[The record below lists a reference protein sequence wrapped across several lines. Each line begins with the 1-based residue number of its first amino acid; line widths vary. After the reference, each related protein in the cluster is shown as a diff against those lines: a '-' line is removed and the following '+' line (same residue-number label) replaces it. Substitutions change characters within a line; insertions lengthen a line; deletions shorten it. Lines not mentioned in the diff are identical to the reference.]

1 MWPAG
6 TFVLAFTGSQS
17 FLPCSQVFNMLINSY
32 LDYLPYFLAP
42 GLIPSRAET
51 QVREDPLAEA
61 SPPCSPEPAVASCF
75 EAGSQAGLEL

>member
-1 MWPAG
+1 
-6 TFVLAFTGSQS
+6 
-17 FLPCSQVFNMLINSY
+17 MLINSY

-42 GLIPSRAET
+42 GLIPSRPPVSRAET

-75 EAGSQAGLEL
+75 EAGSQAGLELSKWLRMTLNF